1 MSKDKKNKKREKLLE
16 NYDISSFE
24 LNYDNRYVDREDIL
38 VYKDNYVPLIAYA
51 KKIDDDEIRISNAMH
66 ILLTKLL
73 KEFFIK
79 SEDDSY
85 PFMYSNKYA
94 NKPIMFIENL
104 LNLPNNNRSVKN
116 KSTTRP
122 FILLLWQSVIVT
134 CIFGF
139 VNKETEFRKY
149 KEVILLIGR
158 KNGKTWLGAAI
169 GLFLEIGDNENN
181 ANVCIASAGEKQAD
195 LLYNIAYKLAMT
207 SNTVLK
213 NKLNILKK
221 EIEYPETGS
230 KFYKIFGSG
239 DSMEGQDL
247 HGVLIDELHVI
258 KEHSTFNA
266 LVKSKSA
273 REQGLTF
280 IMTTAGTVR
289 DGIFDSKMLEYRYL
303 IKQFE
308 ADIDDGSYVD
318 NVLPFLFE
326 IDDITDIEDVKNW
339 YKANPGLGVIHK
351 LDELKNHVIKAKI
364 SSASM
369 KDLLTKYFNVVNNE
383 GSAFF
388 DYQSLI
394 NKNEGDID
402 WKQLGIDY
410 GIMGLDLSLTT
421 DLTCASML
429 FKSPYF
435 NEYFVRQMYFL
446 PEDRLEEA
454 IKKDNIPYDEYVEQG
469 YMRLSKGKIINYD
482 DIDKWVEEVE
492 EEMNI
497 KIIYVGYDAWNAKR
511 WVYNNIDKYGEEN
524 IISIRQGYNNT
535 SEFNLI
541 NELFING
548 LIKHNNNPLLLI
560 HLSNVY
566 VEINSDGNIRMVK
579 KSRNTTQR
587 IDGFAA
593 LLNSFAV
600 LYYKKEIKEYYSAS
614 NSNHDTTYL
623 QDRYTLIDN
632 GGI

>member
-1 MSKDKKNKKREKLLE
+1 MVKSDERKKLLAD
-16 NYDISSFE
+16 YDISKYE
-24 LNYDNRYVDREDIL
+24 LDYDNRYDTSQELL

-51 KKIDDDEIRISNAMH
+51 KKIDDDEIRVGKAMH

-73 KEFFIK
+73 KEYFIK
-79 SEDDSY
+79 SNDENYDFHY
-85 PFMYSNKYA
+85 AKEYA
-94 NKPIMFIENL
+94 NKPVIFIENL

-134 CIFGF
+134 CIFAF
-139 VNKETEFRKY
+139 VHKETEFRKY

-169 GLFLEIGDNENN
+169 GLYLEIGDGEID

-195 LLYNIAYKLAMT
+195 LLYNIAYKLAKT
-207 SNTVLK
+207 SNQALQ
-213 NKLNILKK
+213 NQLEIYKK
-221 EIEYPETGS
+221 EIAFPKTDS

-258 KEHSTFNA
+258 KERATFDA

-273 REQGLTF
+273 RNQGLTF

-289 DGIFDSKMLEYRYL
+289 DGIYDSKMLEYRYL
-303 IKQFE
+303 LKQFE

-326 IDDITDIEDVKNW
+326 IDDVKDIEDIRNW

-351 LDELKNHVIKAKI
+351 LDELKDHVIKAKI

-383 GSAFF
+383 GNAFF
-388 DYQSLI
+388 DYQTLI
-394 NKNEGDID
+394 IKNEENIE
-402 WKQLGIDY
+402 WNMLGIDY
-410 GIMGLDLSLTT
+410 GILGLDLSLTT
-421 DLTCASML
+421 DLTCASIL

-446 PEDRLEEA
+446 PEGRLEEA

-469 YMRLSKGKIINYD
+469 YMILSKGKIIDYK
-482 DIDKWVEEVE
+482 DIDKWVEKVE
-492 EEMNI
+492 QEMDM
-497 KIIYVGYDAWNAKR
+497 KIMYVGYDSWNAKR
-511 WVYNNIDKYGEEN
+511 WVYDNIDKYGEEN
-524 IISIRQGYNNT
+524 IVSIRQGYNNT

-541 NELFING
+541 NELFIDG

-566 VEINSDGNIRMVK
+566 VEYNSDGNIRMVK
-579 KSRNTTQR
+579 KSKNTTQR

-593 LLNSFAV
+593 LLNSFAM
-600 LYYKKEIKEYYSAS
+600 LYNKQDTKLTYIAS
-614 NSNHDTTYL
+614 NSNHDTSYL
-623 QDRYTLIDN
+623 QERYTLIDY
-632 GGI
+632 